1 MTGPTP
7 QGGFHSHQ
15 ARGCLNATQAALNEA
30 PIGEIRADV
39 LLAHSAKA
47 QAIASA
53 AIAHAL
59 LEIGDILRAATT
71 GTDSKEGSES

>member
-1 MTGPTP
+1 VTGPTP
-7 QGGFHSHQ
+7 QGGFHGKQ
-15 ARGCLNATQAALNEA
+15 ARAFLNATQAALNEA

-39 LLAHSAKA
+39 LAAHSAKA

-59 LEIGDILRAATT
+59 LEIGDILRVSRKGPA
-71 GTDSKEGSES
+71 DE